1 MKTDIIKILKCP
13 ICGGRPFKI
22 DSVTGAYNEYREGAI
37 LCDTCN
43 YSFLLD
49 QGVVDFLAEPSQEI
63 VKERKASSDEA
74 RIRTKEGDEFFINP
88 ETIERF
94 SYLFMSLP
102 RGDGSYFFKQ
112 GGSFQNFAEGSH
124 RFYDLVDTWGI
135 EPGMKVLEL
144 GAAFCWA
151 SREFVKKGCDV
162 VAVDITDYLK
172 VADLYLRDGL
182 YFERIY
188 ADMDKLP
195 FENDSFDIIFAAATI
210 HHSSDLDKTFKELN
224 RVLKKGGKIILI
236 NECFVGV
243 FEKPQQHPDDF
254 GYNDHYYPV
263 WKWQEAIKNNGFSR
277 VRVTFLSFL
286 KDYVARKDA
295 RGAKSGF
302 KLTLAKAIIK
312 APLIDKL
319 LSFLMIPH
327 RILFRPKSVLIEAT
341 K

>member
-1 MKTDIIKILKCP
+1 MKADIIKILKCP

-22 DSVTGAYNEYREGAI
+22 DSVTGLYDEYRDGAI
-37 LCDTCN
+37 LCSTCK
-43 YSFLLD
+43 YSFPLD
-49 QGVVDFLAEPSQEI
+49 QGVTDFLAEPSPEI
-63 VKERKASSDEA
+63 VKEQKASSDEP
-74 RIRTKEGDEFFINP
+74 RIRTEKGDEFFVNP
-88 ETIERF
+88 ESIEKF
-94 SYLFMSLP
+94 SSLFMSLP
-102 RGDGSYFFKQ
+102 KGDGSYFFKK

-124 RFYDLVDTWGI
+124 RFFDLIDNWSI
-135 EPGMKVLEL
+135 EPEMKVLEL

-151 SREFVKKGCDV
+151 SREFAKKGCDV

-188 ADMDKLP
+188 ADMDRLP
-195 FENDSFDIIFAAATI
+195 FESGSFDIIFAAATI
-210 HHSSDLDKTFKELN
+210 HHSSDLNRTFKELN
-224 RVLKKGGKIILI
+224 RVLKKGGRAILM

-263 WKWQEAIKNNGFSR
+263 WQWQRAIKNSGFDKIK
-277 VRVTFLSFL
+277 VTYLSFL
-286 KDYVARKDA
+286 KDYVARKES
-295 RGAKSGF
+295 RGLKSGF
-302 KLTLAKAIIK
+302 KLTLAKAIIR

-319 LSFLMIPH
+319 FSFLLIPH
-327 RILFRPKSVLIEAT
+327 RILFRPRSVLIEAT